1 MMKHVYFQQCILL
14 LAKQKENN
22 ADPILI
28 FDQPL
33 YQKAYEIQWKGS
45 ENSNRDIFEDGW
57 TP

>member
-33 YQKAYEIQWKGS
+33 YQKAYEIQ
-45 ENSNRDIFEDGW
+45 
-57 TP
+57 